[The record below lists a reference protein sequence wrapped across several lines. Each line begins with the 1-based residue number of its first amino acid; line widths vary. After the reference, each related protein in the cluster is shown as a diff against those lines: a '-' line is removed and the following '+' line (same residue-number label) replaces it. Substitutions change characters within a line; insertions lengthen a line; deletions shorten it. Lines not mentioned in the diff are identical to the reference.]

1 MKSIHIIAVSLGALS
16 ALLLTGCGKSANAK
30 AAGPKE
36 APLREVQV
44 AKAEVRPMERVLRV
58 VGTLAA
64 RNEATIAAQVAG
76 QLEKNHVDVG
86 DRVKAGQELALID
99 TTSYEALARASAAN
113 LARAQA
119 SAENAAQ
126 NLKRIQDLQK
136 DKIASSSELD
146 TAVAEA
152 GRTRAEVKAAEAND
166 AVVRLNL
173 ERSRV
178 KAPFDAAVA
187 ERLAAAGDYLAI
199 GTPILQLV
207 QTDPLRLRL
216 EVPERESV
224 AVQVGQAVRVTVEY
238 DTNIYSGTLAR
249 IAPAIRESNRMLLV
263 EADVPNKGGLH
274 AGLFARAEIIVNSH
288 DEVVSVP
295 EKALITFA
303 GLEKVVTVNEG
314 KASEKTVV
322 TGRRAGGAVEIT
334 AGLNVG
340 ETVVLNPAG
349 IRTGQALA
357 VVNKPETRT
366 ATNAQPSQS
375 SALP

>member
-1 MKSIHIIAVSLGALS
+1 
-16 ALLLTGCGKSANAK
+16 
-30 AAGPKE
+30 
-36 APLREVQV
+36 
-44 AKAEVRPMERVLRV
+44 
-58 VGTLAA
+58 
-64 RNEATIAAQVAG
+64 
-76 QLEKNHVDVG
+76 
-86 DRVKAGQELALID
+86 
-99 TTSYEALARASAAN
+99 
-113 LARAQA
+113 
-119 SAENAAQ
+119 
-126 NLKRIQDLQK
+126 
-136 DKIASSSELD
+136 
-146 TAVAEA
+146 
-152 GRTRAEVKAAEAND
+152 
-166 AVVRLNL
+166 
-173 ERSRV
+173 
-178 KAPFDAAVA
+178 
-187 ERLAAAGDYLAI
+187 
-199 GTPILQLV
+199 
-207 QTDPLRLRL
+207 
-216 EVPERESV
+216 
-224 AVQVGQAVRVTVEY
+224 
-238 DTNIYSGTLAR
+238 
-249 IAPAIRESNRMLLV
+249 
-263 EADVPNKGGLH
+263 VPNKGGLH